1 LVKMVHYMVYMF
13 TKGEVCLGFNSSFPI
28 EGGELSRI

>member
-13 TKGEVCLGFNSSFPI
+13 TKGEVCLLGLF
-28 EGGELSRI
+28 L